1 MSALLMN
8 LTDADKQAL
17 LRLARAT
24 LERGLVGGAPPPP
37 EAGAAC
43 GAALHAPGATF
54 VTLTRRDDGS
64 LRGCIGELEA
74 TQPLYVSVMRN
85 AMQAATRDPRFPAA
99 SAAELPGLHI
109 EISVLTPLRP
119 VGSYA
124 EIEPGRH
131 GVLLTKQGRSAVF
144 LPQVASEQGWDVP
157 TTLDHLAQKAGLPP
171 RGWRT
176 GTTFQVFEAIVFGEP
191 QA

>member
-1 MSALLMN
+1 MN
-8 LTDADKQAL
+8 LNDADRQAL

-24 LERGLVGGAPPPP
+24 LERGLVGGTPPPGP
-37 EAGAAC
+37 ELGAAC
-43 GAALHAPGATF
+43 GAALHAPAATF

-85 AMQAATRDPRFPAA
+85 AMQAATRDPRFPAV
-99 SAAELPGLHI
+99 SAAELRGLHI

-119 VGSYA
+119 AESYT

-171 RGWRT
+171 RAWRT
-176 GTTFQVFEAIVFGEP
+176 GATFQVFEAIVFGEP